1 MLKLDDVA
9 AQENELAAE
18 IERDRHGLAP
28 LCAAAVA
35 AGLLVGLVG
44 AAFRRVL
51 EFADALRLDLVQW
64 SGQLGA
70 AGVLVPVA
78 VVAACAALARLMV
91 RYAPEAA
98 GSGVQRVEAVMR
110 GETTPAR
117 LRALPVKFFGGS
129 LALGAGLALGRE
141 GPTVQMGA
149 TIGARLARWARLADD
164 DVRNMSAAVAGAGL
178 GVAFSAPIGGAIFT
192 FEEVRRAF
200 TLRLVVTSVLACS
213 AASGVAL
220 VILGDL
226 PDFKVSPPAV
236 LGWTSVVPVMLLGAL
251 LGVLGVG
258 YNRLIVALL
267 DLTERFPRVPPE
279 AKAALIGA
287 VVGLLLWHAP
297 HVVGGGDYLNQR
309 TLDGA
314 IPVGTLALVLALRW
328 VLGPFCYAAGTPG
341 GIFAPL
347 LLVGSA
353 AGTLFAIAWNHLTG
367 TSLDPLAFAI
377 IGMSTFFAAVV
388 RAPFTGIMLIVEMTA
403 TTTQV
408 MPTLAAVGVAIAVA
422 TGLRAL
428 PVYDTL
434 RLRMLER
441 DAAGRAAP
449 SGGSERSR
457 PGG

>member
-1 MLKLDDVA
+1 MLEPEEIA
-9 AQENELAAE
+9 AQERQQAAE
-18 IERDRHGLAP
+18 IEGQRLGLWRVGAV
-28 LCAAAVA
+28 AVA
-35 AGLLVGLVG
+35 AGILVGLVG
-44 AAFRRVL
+44 AAFRLVL
-51 EFADALRLDLVQW
+51 ERADSLRIELVRW
-64 SGQLGA
+64 SEQLGA
-70 AGVLVPVA
+70 AGFLVPVA
-78 VVAACAALARLMV
+78 VVASCTALARLMV

-110 GETTPAR
+110 GETAPAR
-117 LRALPVKFFGGS
+117 LRALPVKFLGGS

-149 TIGARLARWARLADD
+149 TIGARLARWVGLAED
-164 DVRNMSAAVAGAGL
+164 DVRGMSAAIAGAGL

-200 TLRLVVTSVLACS
+200 TLRLLVMSLLACS

-220 VILGDL
+220 VVLGDS
-226 PDFKVSPPAV
+226 PDFRVSPPPV
-236 LGWTSVVPVMLLGAL
+236 LGWTSVMPVLVFGAL
-251 LGVLGVG
+251 LGAMGVG
-258 YNRLIVALL
+258 YNRLIVVCLEFS
-267 DLTERFPRVPPE
+267 ERCPRVAPE

-328 VLGPFCYAAGTPG
+328 LLGPFCYAAGTPG

-347 LLVGSA
+347 LLLGSA
-353 AGTLFAIAWNHLTG
+353 TGALFATAWSHVTG
-367 TSLDPLAFAI
+367 TSLDPVAFSM

-422 TGLRAL
+422 TGLRGL

-434 RLRMLER
+434 RLRMLR
-441 DAAGRAAP
+441 RAAGGMEAGDP
-449 SGGSERSR
+449 DRSSR
-457 PGG
+457 RR